1 MKRLKI
7 DYFKELLLTFSNKS
21 TLLSSKKIE
30 RFIVF
35 ITFITVT
42 VYYLSIH
49 IKELTVGEF
58 LEIIGVWLTYGGYN
72 SLMNYKDKKIEAAVD
87 SEAGKVVVTSKD
99 TVVNDD
105 TNDVATKE
113 TTVVVSPDPNKS
125 N

>member
-1 MKRLKI
+1 MKKMRI
-7 DYFKELLLTFSNKS
+7 DYIRELLLTFSNKS

-35 ITFITVT
+35 MTFITVT

-72 SLMNYKDKKIEAAVD
+72 SLMNYKDKKVEAAVD

-99 TVVNDD
+99 TVTNEE